1 MKLLKEYI
9 ATADGVK
16 QMWNRIHDI
25 LDGFDFGKIDIAM
38 EALGWEWSA
47 GKSEIEELKE
57 LGRTVHINRE
67 FPELSTYVPEV
78 EDIRK
83 HARKMLEELV
93 YEAAEY
99 QEKELDKD
107 KLEDYPTDDKLYYT
121 TSTGGFDA
129 SISILD
135 DDTRK
140 EVFGDDAPDD
150 FEHSVDIVLKFVI
163 EENFSI
169 VA

>member
-1 MKLLKEYI
+1 MKTLKEYI

-25 LDGFDFGKIDIAM
+25 LDGFDFGKIYIAM
-38 EALGWEWSA
+38 EALGWEWCA
-47 GKSEIEELKE
+47 RESEIEELKE
-57 LGRTVHINRE
+57 LGRNVHINRE

-83 HARKMLEELV
+83 QARKMLEGIV
-93 YEAAEY
+93 NEAAEY
-99 QEKELDKD
+99 QENH
-107 KLEDYPTDDKLYYT
+107 PTDDKLYYT
-121 TSTGGFDA
+121 TSTGGFEA

-135 DDTRK
+135 DDTRRDI
-140 EVFGDDAPDD
+140 FGDDAPDD